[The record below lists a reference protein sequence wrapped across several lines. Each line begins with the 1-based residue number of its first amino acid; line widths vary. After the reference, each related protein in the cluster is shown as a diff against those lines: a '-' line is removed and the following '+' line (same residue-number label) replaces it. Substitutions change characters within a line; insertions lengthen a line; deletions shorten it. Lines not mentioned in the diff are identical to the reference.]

1 MLVLKYGFKDVHE
14 ACDVRLP
21 SKNTILNVVLV
32 ELVY

>member
-1 MLVLKYGFKDVHE
+1 MLVLKYGFKDVYE
-14 ACDVRLP
+14 AYNIRLP